1 MPSFGEAPFMIYT
14 FGQEAYF
21 RRHLFSLRIVD
32 YRHGYFY
39 GRTGLK
45 DLSPSPTKN
54 HPPGF
59 QGNYTG
65 GGWEQFRGLAAFLF
79 SRPGPWPSVYGLCT
93 RACLK
98 NPTCLR
104 VWGCGSQRCC
114 GAIWRGWTY
123 PQNLGRASQG
133 CRRAHPPRES
143 DPSLQL
149 HRPPLPFPHPCG
161 ARSLTRDLWPGGR
174 RAG

>member
-65 GGWEQFRGLAAFLF
+65 GGVGAV
-79 SRPGPWPSVYGLCT
+79 SRPSSFPVLTPWPL
-93 RACLK
+93 AQ
-98 NPTCLR
+98 CLR
-104 VWGCGSQRCC
+104 PVHTRMPEEPHVSEGVGLWLP
-114 GAIWRGWTY
+114 AVLRGYLEGVDVPTE
-123 PQNLGRASQG
+123 LGEG
-133 CRRAHPPRES
+133 
-143 DPSLQL
+143 
-149 HRPPLPFPHPCG
+149 
-161 ARSLTRDLWPGGR
+161 
-174 RAG
+174 